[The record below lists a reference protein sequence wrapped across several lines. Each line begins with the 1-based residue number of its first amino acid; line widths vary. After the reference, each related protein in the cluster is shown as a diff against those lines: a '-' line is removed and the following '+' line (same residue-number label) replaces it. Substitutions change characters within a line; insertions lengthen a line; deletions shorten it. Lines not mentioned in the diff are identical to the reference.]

1 MHFDY
6 NKETNEVTAYVEQDE
21 FELAINSENQ
31 YRVFSKKLT
40 ARNLKD
46 FVARFRT
53 FFIAVLNNTFVEGE
67 VQEII
72 AITKKKDGTYV
83 WADLK
88 SLNLN
93 KSPELLTSFIDYT
106 VKVLQQDYK
115 KKFPIDKKQI
125 AKFRTALTLLNK
137 TLDENQL

>member
-125 AKFRTALTLLNK
+125 AKFRTALALLNK